1 MVCFGVGRGLGLSAS
16 GYERRPE
23 CQSLDEIKS
32 MAAFV
37 RVSICVSLPSL
48 NRVGS

>member
-1 MVCFGVGRGLGLSAS
+1 MGLSAS
-16 GYERRPE
+16 GPERRLE
-23 CQSLDEIKS
+23 CQSLDEIES

-37 RVSICVSLPSL
+37 RVLMCVSLPSL